1 MLQTSLTSAM
11 CALEFDWRSSVE
23 AWRPSPSQKWK
34 GQQASCHLKEEK
46 KSSWGKA
53 KSWKGFLTPSACQEK
68 LVGQSKKLK
77 RLPHTL
83 CMPKRWFPPR
93 GRAQITWSRYFRR
106 NTSILYQQTAN
117 CWKCYKTTRTG
128 KQKPQPQHP
137 GYMIQG
143 TPNTGRAKDTDLHS
157 SEHHLSIC
165 HQDKCFHRLV
175 SRRCSE
181 EWWRQTLLEA
191 QTPNQQERLQANTV
205 FLTDWHHAESLV
217 TRRGADLHRHQTVPT
232 QHKDV
237 NDPTVD
243 SFPLWYK
250 RQWGSPA
257 IKRSSKQEQ
266 SAHLMSC
273 SEVKAVLNSVFRT
286 LWRHLNKLA

>member
-11 CALEFDWRSSVE
+11 YALEFDWRSSVE

-34 GQQASCHLKEEK
+34 GQQALCHLKEEK

-83 CMPKRWFPPR
+83 CIPKRWFPPR

-117 CWKCYKTTRTG
+117 CWKYYKTTSSLNILGIWFKEHQIQEELRTL
-128 KQKPQPQHP
+128 
-137 GYMIQG
+137 
-143 TPNTGRAKDTDLHS
+143 TFTA
-157 SEHHLSIC
+157 LSITYLFATRINAFT
-165 HQDKCFHRLV
+165 DWSAEDAVRNGGVRLFLKP
-175 SRRCSE
+175 RPRINKRDF
-181 EWWRQTLLEA
+181 WPTQFFW
-191 QTPNQQERLQANTV
+191 
-205 FLTDWHHAESLV
+205 LTDWHAESLV
-217 TRRGADLHRHQTVPT
+217 TRRGADLHRHQTFPT

-266 SAHLMSC
+266 SAHFMSC
-273 SEVKAVLNSVFRT
+273 SEVKAILNSIFRT
-286 LWRHLNKLA
+286 LWWHLNKLT